1 VPYFAAALARTGSS
15 WTAQEL
21 DLDDVDDLDTLA
33 DLLREVDDEAEL
45 ALLLLEEDDEYFA
58 VVRVDGA
65 GDARVFV
72 SDARAAGS
80 SGLAAMLTADI
91 DPPEPEDASDE
102 EGASARPDVEPV
114 GDTDLLTDL
123 GTSPQRL
130 LDLSATEGILPADA
144 ITAVCERAGCVDQLE
159 ELRES

>member
-21 DLDDVDDLDTLA
+21 DLDDVEDLDTLA

-72 SDARAAGS
+72 SDARAATL

-91 DPPEPEDASDE
+91 DPPEPEEASDD
-102 EGASARPDVEPV
+102 EGASTRPDVEPV

-123 GTSPQRL
+123 GTTPQRL

-144 ITAVCERAGCVDQLE
+144 ITAVCERAGCVDLLE
-159 ELRES
+159 ALRES